1 MKRPFAFAAL
11 ALSGSLVSSCTTST
25 PATSAPP
32 TVDRPFRIEHR
43 ELDPDGIAYFVRG
56 ELGASGAIT
65 DLASVDVALGPVLP
79 RLAAIFELPAD
90 ELVAARVD
98 KDRLGMTHVL
108 YTQTAHGMRVVG
120 GELVVHVDADGT
132 IRAVSSTAR
141 DASFAPTSAS
151 ISATAAADVAR
162 LATAAGDADAD
173 TPTLGYV
180 ITTGDGTLHLA
191 WEVPVAGRHELV
203 RDKVYVDAQS
213 GAVVDRHPEVFTAR
227 SRTVYDGHGGTV
239 PYASSTQVGTETS
252 PPTETVARAAFD
264 NTGAT
269 YDCYHDLYQ
278 RDSWDDAGGALNSTV
293 HVVFQTQNGTT
304 GDNAAWALGQMW
316 YGDGDGNF
324 MGPTALGFDVTAHEL
339 THGVTSATAQL
350 AYQNESGALN
360 EGMSDIMGA
369 VCEAHKL
376 GGVTARTWLV
386 GEDIYTPNT
395 PGDALRY
402 MADPTADASLYPP
415 DIGGSRD
422 FYADRYTGT
431 QDQGG
436 VHLNSGIAN
445 LAFELLTVGGVHP
458 HQKTTFNVPGIGI
471 DKSGAIFERALTHGY
486 FTMNTNFAQARTA
499 TEQAARDLYPGT
511 STATA
516 VSLAWA
522 AVGVGAPPS
531 DTSPPVVHITSPANA
546 AAVDP
551 GFEID
556 VTATDDQAVSK
567 VEIAID
573 GTNVAT
579 LTASPYT
586 FTTDASI
593 AAGSH
598 TITATA
604 YDSVNSAQDSITV
617 TVNAA
622 CPATCPAG
630 QTCQDGTCQPDPN
643 GSNGSGSNGSN
654 ADNGNTGGCGCSSS
668 SDGRGAAG
676 FLVLVVATVTLLR
689 RRGRARRFA

>member
-1 MKRPFAFAAL
+1 MKRFFVFAA
-11 ALSGSLVSSCTTST
+11 AFGSLVSSCTTST
-25 PATSAPP
+25 PTTAAPP
-32 TVDRPFRIEHR
+32 TVDRPFLVEHR
-43 ELDPDGIAYFVRG
+43 EMNPDGVPYFVRG
-56 ELGASGAIT
+56 ELGTSGAIT
-65 DLASVDVALGPVLP
+65 DLASVDAALGPALP
-79 RLAAIFELPAD
+79 RLAAMFELPAD
-90 ELVAARVD
+90 ELVATRVD

-108 YTQTAHGMRVVG
+108 YAQTAHGMPVVG
-120 GELVVHVDADGT
+120 GELVVHIEKDGT
-132 IRAVSSTAR
+132 ISAVSSTAR
-141 DASFAPTSAS
+141 DASLAPTTPSITASA
-151 ISATAAADVAR
+151 ATETAR
-162 LATAAGDADAD
+162 LATANGDVDTD
-173 TPTLGYV
+173 TPTLGYI
-180 ITTGDGTLHLA
+180 ITSGDGTLHLA
-191 WEVPVAGRHELV
+191 WEVPVAGRHELL
-203 RDKVYVDAQS
+203 RDKVYVDAQT
-213 GAVVDRHPEVFTAR
+213 GAVVDRHPEVFPAR

-239 PYASSTQVGTETS
+239 PYASSTQVGTENS
-252 PPTETVARAAFD
+252 PPTEMVALAAFD

-269 YDCYHDLYQ
+269 YDCYHDLFQ

-511 STATA
+511 TTSTA

-531 DTSPPVVHITSPANA
+531 DTTPPTVHITSPANNA
-546 AAVDP
+546 TVDP

-556 VTATDDQAVSK
+556 VDATDDQAVSK

-573 GTNVAT
+573 GTKVAT

-604 YDSVNSAQDSITV
+604 YDSVNSAQDSVMVIV
-617 TVNAA
+617 AAA

-643 GSNGSGSNGSN
+643 GSNGSNGSN
-654 ADNGNTGGCGCSSS
+654 ADNGGNTGGCGCSSS
-668 SDGRGAAG
+668 PDGRGTAG
-676 FLVLVVATVTLLR
+676 FLFLLVGTVVLLR
-689 RRGRARRFA
+689 RRARLAHTLR